1 MDAIKMDLRTRV
13 LHALDV
19 EKQSRVAVA
28 KRFAVSNAWIG
39 KLLRQRRNIGS
50 IEPRPHA
57 GGPMPKL
64 SDPSVLK
71 TLVDEK
77 PDATLAEL
85 SNALSERHGVSLHVS
100 NVGRR
105 LKGLG
110 ITLKKR
116 SCMPASVRASG

>member
-1 MDAIKMDLRTRV
+1 MEAIKMDLRGRV

-19 EKQSRVAVA
+19 EKQCRVAVA

-39 KLLRQRRNIGS
+39 KLLRQRRDAGS

-57 GGPMPKL
+57 GGPAPKL
-64 SDPSVLK
+64 NDPSVLRA
-71 TLVDEK
+71 LVDEK

-85 SNALSERHGVSLHVS
+85 SDAMAERHGIALHVS
-100 NVGRR
+100 NIARR

-116 SCMPASVRASG
+116 SCTPANAKVNE